1 MEVFFAMVLW
11 VSTELTI
18 YVCNPRSHFI
28 HSFIH
33 PRNICESPI
42 KWLILLQALGI
53 WHWRSRIMS
62 FCSLLTAKFFL
73 LKRSGMVPKSPL
85 SVSKTIIILFRTEAS
100 KWNKI
105 LRVNHYKH
113 HEKTSNRYFTP
124 IKVLWVEAGGIWFCW
139 TASSFA

>member
-1 MEVFFAMVLW
+1 MVLW

-18 YVCNPRSHFI
+18 YVHNPSSLFI

-33 PRNICESPI
+33 PRNICESPT

-62 FCSLLTAKFFL
+62 FCSLLTAKFFFFL

-85 SVSKTIIILFRTEAS
+85 SVSKTIIILFRTETS

-113 HEKTSNRYFTP
+113 NEETSNIYFTP
-124 IKVLWVEAGGIWFCW
+124 TKVLWVETGGIWFCW

>member
-113 HEKTSNRYFTP
+113 LGVFSFQPFLPHWHYLHTYRQ
-124 IKVLWVEAGGIWFCW
+124 FCFLVP
-139 TASSFA
+139 TQLPD